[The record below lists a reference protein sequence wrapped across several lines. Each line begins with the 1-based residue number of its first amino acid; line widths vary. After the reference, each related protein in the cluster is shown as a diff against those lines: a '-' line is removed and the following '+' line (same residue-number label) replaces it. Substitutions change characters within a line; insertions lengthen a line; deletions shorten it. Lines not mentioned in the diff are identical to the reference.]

1 MEVALY
7 RCRFTTGKGKVVFC
21 QAQI

>member
-21 QAQI
+21 QAQR